1 MPPLG
6 VAVSPPVAQLGR
18 TTSLTIS
25 LWQQTGLGAG
35 FPAFVFRPW
44 QAGCGWLWPSELDP
58 CSVSLSDQSDFKKPA
73 DDASPAPHRYQPV
86 RSGQRR
92 PWSPA
97 FVGTASR
104 VVLSALIALG
114 YILGWIVSPPWLR
127 LTART
132 RLCSLCQLCQPS
144 LSPPLPVWWS
154 PNGRFCLFHV
164 GNKIL

>member
-1 MPPLG
+1 MPPLS

-114 YILGWIVSPPWLR
+114 YILGWIVSPPLAAAHSTNA
-127 LTART
+127 LV
-132 RLCSLCQLCQPS
+132 Q
-144 LSPPLPVWWS
+144 PLPAVPAQPLS
-154 PNGRFCLFHV
+154 SSFCLV
-164 GNKIL
+164 ISKWAILSVSCGQ